1 MMNLEAVVIELS
13 EDNEYRVYLGGMDYR
28 TVTDNGEFDDSVVS
42 FESAL
47 STIIELFLT
56 DDYEYVERKTY
67 KDSKGRCRKVFKV
80 TLND

>member
-1 MMNLEAVVIELS
+1 MMNVEAVVIELS
-13 EDNEYRVYLGGMDYR
+13 EDNVYHVYIGGMDYH
-28 TVTDNGEFDDSVVS
+28 TVSDNGEYDDSVVT

-47 STIIELFLT
+47 SMIIELFLT

-67 KDSKGRCRKVFKV
+67 KDSKGCRRKVFKV

>member
-13 EDNEYRVYLGGMDYR
+13 KDNKYRVYLGGMDYR

>member
-1 MMNLEAVVIELS
+1 MMNVETVVIELS
-13 EDNEYRVYLGGMDYR
+13 EDNVYHVYIGGMDYR
-28 TVTDNGEFDDSVVS
+28 TVSDNGEYDDSVVT

-47 STIIELFLT
+47 SMIIELFLT

-67 KDSKGRCRKVFKV
+67 KDGKGCRRKVFKV

>member
-13 EDNEYRVYLGGMDYR
+13 EDNGYRVYLGGMDYR

-67 KDSKGRCRKVFKV
+67 KDSKGRCCKVFKV